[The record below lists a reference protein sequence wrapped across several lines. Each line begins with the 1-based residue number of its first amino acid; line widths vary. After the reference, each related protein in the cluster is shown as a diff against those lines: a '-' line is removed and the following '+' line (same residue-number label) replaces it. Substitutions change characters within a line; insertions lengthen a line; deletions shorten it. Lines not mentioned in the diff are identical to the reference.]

1 MWDLEHFALGPML
14 WKRTERAAAKDS
26 LEQTSWDRGVVSAA
40 RQYDDL
46 RSLLPVLQ
54 VFAAG
59 GTGLPLG
66 NAVSDLPLIGQ
77 VLVGGLGAVVA
88 FWAVPSLWAAIAA
101 IRAPVDQR
109 NEAREALRTQKDESS
124 KAYLRLALQQSR
136 QKGEEASNRI
146 GEFRDHEEEEKRQDF
161 QTQIRSGRRADAQI
175 ALGDWANF
183 LQATLFQF
191 GLDQEA
197 VECELSDSDF
207 ETGDALQA
215 AWHRINN
222 VVYKVLLDLN

>member
-1 MWDLEHFALGPML
+1 MRNLEHFALGPVL
-14 WKRTERAAAKDS
+14 WNRTGQAAAKDS
-26 LEQTSWDRGVVSAA
+26 LEQSSWDRGVVSAA

-46 RSLLPVLQ
+46 RSPLLVFQ

-161 QTQIRSGRRADAQI
+161 QTQLRSRRASDAQI
-175 ALGDWANF
+175 SLRDWANF
-183 LQATLFQF
+183 LQATLIHF
-191 GLDQEA
+191 GYDREA
-197 VECELSDSDF
+197 SECELSEADF
-207 ETGDALQA
+207 ENGDGLQA

-222 VVYKVLLDLN
+222 VVYKVLLHLN

>member
-1 MWDLEHFALGPML
+1 MF
-14 WKRTERAAAKDS
+14 
-26 LEQTSWDRGVVSAA
+26 
-40 RQYDDL
+40 
-46 RSLLPVLQ
+46 Q

-66 NAVSDLPLIGQ
+66 NAVSDLPLMGQ

-88 FWAVPSLWAAIAA
+88 FWVVPSLWAAIAA
-101 IRAPVDQR
+101 LRAPVDQR
-109 NEAREALRTQKDESS
+109 DEAREALRIQKDESS
-124 KAYLRLALQQSR
+124 KAYLRLALQQLGR

-161 QTQIRSGRRADAQI
+161 QTQLRSRRPSDARI
-175 ALGDWANF
+175 ALGDWASF
-183 LQATLFQF
+183 LQATLIHAGF
-191 GLDQEA
+191 DKEA
-197 VECELSDSDF
+197 FECELSDSDF
-207 ETGDALQA
+207 ETGDGLQA